1 MAYRCPYNKDVAKI
15 SSLIIP
21 GIILFLSC
29 AVTALA
35 SDDITFRRSDRVLV
49 LAPHPDDEAIAAFGV
64 MKKALGAGAKVKVVC
79 LTNGDNNEIAFLI
92 YKKHPVLSAKG
103 LIAMGETRMKETL
116 AAMSGM
122 GLGAQ
127 DVSFLG
133 YPDFGTLAIFT
144 GYWGDGKPYE
154 AMLTKQ
160 TKVPYAGAVSCGAPY
175 TGESILKDLE
185 DILTQFR
192 PTDIFVS
199 HPSDSN
205 PDHKALY
212 LFLRVAL
219 WDTEGSIEPP
229 SVYPYIVHVQGW
241 PAPKGY
247 HPEMD
252 LKPPVPFKRVS
263 WGTFDLPQ
271 EDVKAKHDAIRA
283 YKSQL
288 AYDPSY
294 LFSFARRNEL
304 FGDYAP
310 LKMKDGGRSGIY
322 GIEDGSVI
330 VHLATAG
337 RADVDRDFTAYLI
350 GYKKGRGFSGMPKLH
365 IRMDADGLH
374 CRDRHIRLS
383 SKEVSADHGPRMIT
397 LRVPLS
403 LLEYPDRIFACVE
416 GRTEEMQDD
425 DTHWRILEL
434 KP

>member
-1 MAYRCPYNKDVAKI
+1 VGSRALSSVI
-15 SSLIIP
+15 S
-21 GIILFLSC
+21 GILVLLALFS
-29 AVTALA
+29 AQPA
-35 SDDITFRRSDRVLV
+35 SAEITFRRSDRVLV

-64 MKKALGAGAKVKVVC
+64 MKKALSAGAKVKVAC
-79 LTNGDNNEIAFLI
+79 LTNGDNNEIAFLM

-122 GLGAQ
+122 GLAAQ

-144 GYWGDGKPYE
+144 GYWGDDKPYE

-175 TGESILKDLE
+175 IGESILADLK
-185 DILTQFR
+185 DILVEFR
-192 PTDIFVS
+192 PTAVFVS
-199 HPSDSN
+199 HPADSN

-219 WDTEGSIEPP
+219 WDLAGSLEPP
-229 SVYPYIVHVQGW
+229 LLHPYIVHVRGW

-247 HPEMD
+247 HPGLD
-252 LKPPVPFKRVS
+252 LKPPAPFKRIS
-263 WGTFDLPQ
+263 WGTFDLTR
-271 EDVKAKHDAIRA
+271 EDVEAKHAAIKA

-288 AYDPSY
+288 SYDRSY
-294 LFSFARRNEL
+294 LYSFARRNEL

-322 GIEDGSVI
+322 GIEDGSI
-330 VHLATAG
+330 SVHLATAG
-337 RADVDRDFTAYLI
+337 RSDVDRDFTVYLI
-350 GYKKGRGFSGMPKLH
+350 GYKEGREFSGMPKLH

-374 CRDRHIRLS
+374 CRDRHKRLS
-383 SKEVSADHGPRMIT
+383 SKEVSADRGPRTIT

-434 KP
+434 M

>member
-1 MAYRCPYNKDVAKI
+1 MAYRCLYNEDVAKI
-15 SSLIIP
+15 FSLIIP
-21 GIILFLSC
+21 GIILSLSC

-35 SDDITFRRSDRVLV
+35 SDDITFKRSDRVLV

-64 MKKALGAGAKVKVVC
+64 MKKALDAGAKVKVVC

-144 GYWGDGKPYE
+144 GYWGDDKPYE

-160 TKVPYAGAVSCGAPY
+160 TKVPYAGAMSCGAPY
-175 TGESILKDLE
+175 IGESVLADLKD
-185 DILTQFR
+185 ILVEFR
-192 PTDIFVS
+192 PTAIFVS
-199 HPSDSN
+199 HPADSN

-219 WDTEGSIEPP
+219 WDLDGSLEPP
-229 SVYPYIVHVQGW
+229 LLHPYMVHVQGW
-241 PAPKGY
+241 PEPKGY
-247 HPEMD
+247 HPGLG
-252 LKPPVPFKRVS
+252 LKPPAPFKRVS
-263 WGTFDLPQ
+263 WETFDLTR
-271 EDVKAKHDAIRA
+271 EDVEAKHGAIKA

-288 AYDPSY
+288 SYDPSY
-294 LFSFARRNEL
+294 LYSFARRNEL

-310 LKMKDGGRSGIY
+310 LKMKEGGRSGIY
-322 GIEDGSVI
+322 SVGDGNVT

-337 RADVDRDFTAYLI
+337 RADVDRDFTVYLI
-350 GYKKGRGFSGMPKLH
+350 GYKEGREFSGMPKLH

-374 CRDRHIRLS
+374 CRDRHKRLS
-383 SKEVSADHGPRMIT
+383 SKEVSADRGPRMIT
-397 LRVPLS
+397 LMVPLS
-403 LLEYPDRIFACVE
+403 LLGYPDRIFACVE

-434 KP
+434 R

>member
-1 MAYRCPYNKDVAKI
+1 MA
-15 SSLIIP
+15 
-21 GIILFLSC
+21 LFS
-29 AVTALA
+29 AQPA
-35 SDDITFRRSDRVLV
+35 SAEITFRRSDRVLV

-103 LIAMGETRMKETL
+103 LIAMGETRMKETV

-144 GYWGDGKPYE
+144 GYWGDDKPYE

-175 TGESILKDLE
+175 IGESILADLK
-185 DILTQFR
+185 DILVEFR
-192 PTDIFVS
+192 PTAVFVS
-199 HPSDSN
+199 HPADSN

-219 WDTEGSIEPP
+219 WDLDGSLEAP

-241 PAPKGY
+241 PSPKGY
-247 HPEMD
+247 HPEID
-252 LKPPVPFKRVS
+252 LKPPAPFKRVS

-271 EDVKAKHDAIRA
+271 QDVKAKRDAIGC

-288 AYDPSY
+288 SYDPSY
-294 LFSFARRNEL
+294 LYSFARRNEL

-310 LKMKDGGRSGIY
+310 LMIKEGGSGGIY
-322 GIEDGSVI
+322 SVEGGSIVI
-330 VHLATAG
+330 HLATAG
-337 RADVDRDFTAYLI
+337 RSDVDRDFTVYLI
-350 GYKKGRGFSGMPKLH
+350 GYKEGREFPDMPKLH

-374 CRDRHIRLS
+374 CRDRHKRLS
-383 SKEVSADHGPRMIT
+383 PKEVSADHSPRTIT

-403 LLEYPDRIFACVE
+403 LLGDPDHIFACVE

-425 DTHWRILEL
+425 DTHWRVIEL
-434 KP
+434 R